1 MKPWE
6 SKRKINRLLGLL
18 MPYVPQSPFGH
29 NRPRSRDNRPAWVKD
44 EALEKAKQKRKMRA
58 DKLRK
63 LSA

>member
-1 MKPWE
+1 MKTAE
-6 SKRKINRLLGLL
+6 QKRQMNRELGL
-18 MPYVPQSPFGH
+18 FGFLRGK
-29 NRPRSRDNRPAWVKD
+29 NRTRDDCPKWVRE

>member
-1 MKPWE
+1 MKTAE
-6 SKRKINRLLGLL
+6 QKRQMNRLLAF
-18 MPYVPQSPFGH
+18 MAPYSPHYPGKT
-29 NRPRSRDNRPAWVKD
+29 RSRDNCPAWVKD